1 MEKNNVNQS
10 AQGGYAGSKKEQVKS
25 QEKDKFTD
33 RSERSK
39 SHIDEDSHGR
49 EPQSHKTDSREY

>member
-1 MEKNNVNQS
+1 MEKNSMNQNQ
-10 AQGGYAGSKKEQVKS
+10 QGGYTGSKKEQVKP
-25 QEKDKFTD
+25 QDKDKFTD

-49 EPQSHKTDSREY
+49 DYDKTKADSREY